1 MRRLSL
7 LLLFWALIAAQAD
20 AQAKLFQ
27 AGPLEVGD
35 VRAAPTPPVAGVGA
49 VYLWIA
55 NHGSKPDRLIALTSP
70 IAATVEIH
78 RSTEKEGMMQ
88 MREIAGLDCPAGAT
102 VKIEPGAL
110 HIMLE
115 GLKQPLVAGSTFP
128 LSLKFR
134 DAGIL
139 VVQVS
144 VKPLE

>member
-1 MRRLSL
+1 LCAL
-7 LLLFWALIAAQAD
+7 LAAQSG
-20 AQAKLFQ
+20 AQATLFHV
-27 AGPLEVGD
+27 GPIEVGD
-35 VRAAPTPPVAGVGA
+35 VRSPPTPPVAGVGA
-49 VYLWIA
+49 VYLWIT
-55 NHGSKPDRLIALTSP
+55 NRGSKPDSLIGVMSP
-70 IAATVEIH
+70 VAAKAEIH
-78 RSTEKEGMMQ
+78 RSTMQQGMMQ
-88 MREIAGLDCPAGAT
+88 MRQLAALECPPGAT

-115 GLKQPLVAGSTFP
+115 GLKQPLVAGSSFP